1 MVVSGTLMPLRPT
14 RWWVGLLLAVGITLL
29 AGASRVFAGGLLATE
44 ARYLVFIAA
53 VLLSAI
59 VAGRFAGAVAAVIG
73 GLIPNLGFVGTPP
86 ALGFHDLH
94 PWDLVVFLLVS
105 GFIVLLAGTMSA
117 ALRRQTK
124 LAGELSVVSQ
134 EYRHRVMN
142 VLTLA
147 QALAQQTGRH
157 AATVAEFEH
166 NFLDRL
172 QALARA
178 QGLLIKNQGQPV
190 PLTPLVDEILSPYTI
205 EARLDAPLATPDAR
219 VDPSLAVVLALLLN
233 ELATNATKYG
243 SLSVPEGRLHLGW
256 ASGPRGMLT
265 LTWKELQ
272 GPPVRAPRRV
282 GFGSKLFKAGF
293 EQSGGS
299 LKVDYEPDG
308 VRCQL
313 TFVCLCKADA
323 SVHGA

>member
-1 MVVSGTLMPLRPT
+1 MVFGALTPLRPIK
-14 RWWVGLLLAVGITLL
+14 WWVGLLLAVAITVL
-29 AGASRVFAGGLLATE
+29 AGASRLFVGGLLATD

-59 VAGRFAGAVAAVIG
+59 VAGRLSGAFAAVLG
-73 GLIPNLGFVGTPP
+73 GLIPNLGFVGAP
-86 ALGFHDLH
+86 ATLGFRDLH
-94 PWDLVVFLLVS
+94 LWDLVVFLLVS

-117 ALRRQTK
+117 ALRRQTR
-124 LAGELSVVSQ
+124 LAGELAVVSQ

-142 VLTLA
+142 VLSLA
-147 QALAQQTGRH
+147 QALAQQTGSH

-166 NFLDRL
+166 NLLDRL

-190 PLTPLVDEILSPYTI
+190 PLRPLVDEILSPYNI
-205 EARLDAPLATPDAR
+205 EARLDAPAATPDVR
-219 VDPSLAVVLALLLN
+219 VDSSLAVVLALLLN

-256 ASGPRGMLT
+256 ASGSRGMMT

-272 GPPVRAPRRV
+272 GPPVRAPRRA

-293 EQSGGS
+293 AQSGGS
-299 LKVDYEPDG
+299 LKLDYEPDG
-308 VRCQL
+308 LRCQL
-313 TFVCLCKADA
+313 TFVCLSEA
-323 SVHGA
+323 GATAYAA

>member
-1 MVVSGTLMPLRPT
+1 MFGTLTPLQPMK
-14 RWWVGLLLAVGITLL
+14 WWVGLLLAGAITLL
-29 AGASRVFAGGLLATE
+29 AGASRVFAGGLLATD

-53 VLLSAI
+53 VLLSAVI
-59 VAGRFAGAVAAVIG
+59 AGRLAGAFAAMLG
-73 GLIPNLGFVGTPP
+73 GLIPNLGLVGAPP
-86 ALGFHDLH
+86 RLGFHDLH

-105 GFIVLLAGTMSA
+105 CFIVLLAGAMSA
-117 ALRRQTK
+117 ALRRQTR
-124 LAGELSVVSQ
+124 LAGELAMVSQ

-142 VLTLA
+142 VISMA

-166 NFLDRL
+166 NLLDRL

-190 PLTPLVDEILSPYTI
+190 PLAPLVDEILSPYNI
-205 EARLDAPLATPDAR
+205 ETRLDAPAATPDVK
-219 VDPSLAVVLALLLN
+219 VDASLAVVLALLLN

-243 SLSVPEGRLHLGW
+243 SLSVPEGRLHLRW
-256 ASGPRGMLT
+256 AGGAGRMMT

-272 GPPVRAPRRV
+272 GPPVKPPRRV

-293 EQSGGS
+293 TQPGGS
-299 LKVDYEPDG
+299 LKLDYDPDG
-308 VRCQL
+308 LRCQL
-313 TFVCLCKADA
+313 TFVCLSEAGA
-323 SVHGA
+323 AVHAA